1 MALNPALWADVQ
13 RDLEAARKNA
23 ADLLARAEAL
33 EGHGTELPP
42 DLRLDREIAIGAM
55 LHNCFGA
62 LESALERLIEA
73 VDGGLPTGRNYHAEL
88 IRRAAAPVPG
98 VRPTIISPALAADLQ
113 QLRQYRHA
121 FRHAYGD
128 YNYARAAENVP
139 IVSRAVPAL
148 AAEIEVFAQVIALS

>member
-1 MALNPALWADVQ
+1 MAANPALWADVQ

-33 EGHGTELPP
+33 EQRGAELPL
-42 DLRLDREIAIGAM
+42 DLRFDREIAIGAM

-62 LESALERLIEA
+62 MESALERLIEA
-73 VDGGLPTGRNYHAEL
+73 VDGSLPTGRNYHAEL
-88 IRRAAAPVPG
+88 IRRAAAPVPE
-98 VRPTIISPALAADLQ
+98 VRPAVISMALAGDLQ

-128 YNYARAAENVP
+128 YDYARAAENVP
-139 IVSRAVPAL
+139 IAARAVPGL
-148 AAEIEVFAQVIALS
+148 ATEIEEFARGMALI

>member
-1 MALNPALWADVQ
+1 MAANPALWADVR
-13 RDLEAARKNA
+13 RDLEVARKNA

-33 EGHGTELPP
+33 ERGDTALPP

-62 LESALERLIEA
+62 MESALERLVEA
-73 VDGGLPTGRNYHAEL
+73 VDGSLPTGRNYHLEL
-88 IRRAAAPVPG
+88 IRRAAAPVPE
-98 VRPTIISPALAADLQ
+98 VRPAIISAALAADLQ

-128 YNYARAAENVP
+128 YDYKRAAGNVP
-139 IVSRAVPAL
+139 VAARAVPAL
-148 AAEIEVFAQVIALS
+148 ASEIRAFMERPASA